1 MQKFDYYLFK
11 ASSSIKPEKLALDA
25 FVYLD

>member
-11 ASSSIKPEKLALDA
+11 ASSSIKPEKFPLRA